1 MPSDLQLLRLKYAD
15 ALDELSEKYA
25 SSLIVM
31 SGLPGTGKS
40 HLAHQLAALLDY
52 IVIASDSVRKTLVRN
67 PKYNSNEHYRVFR
80 ASHTYVN
87 ELLERRFGVI
97 FDATNLNSHAIN
109 PLRRIANQ
117 TKSDFSIIRCVAPE
131 QVIEARLIKRTEGQD
146 DFESDADWRIYK
158 MLKPNQKEIESCDY
172 IVDSS
177 TDTSWL
183 INELKEKLGG

>member
-15 ALDELSEKYA
+15 ALDELSEKHA

-146 DFESDADWRIYK
+146 DFESDADWRIYN
-158 MLKPNQKEIESCDY
+158 MLKPNQKEIENCDY

>member
-15 ALDELSEKYA
+15 ALDELSEKHV

-40 HLAHQLAALLDY
+40 HLAHQLVALLGY

-158 MLKPNQKEIESCDY
+158 MLKPNQKEIKSCDY

>member
-15 ALDELSEKYA
+15 ALDELSEKHA

-52 IVIASDSVRKTLVRN
+52 IVIASDSVRKALVRN

-80 ASHTYVN
+80 ACHTYVN

-131 QVIEARLIKRTEGQD
+131 QVVEARLIKRTEGQD

-158 MLKPNQKEIESCDY
+158 MLKPNQKEIENHKDKY
-172 IVDSS
+172 
-177 TDTSWL
+177 
-183 INELKEKLGG
+183 

>member
-15 ALDELSEKYA
+15 ALDELSEKHV

-52 IVIASDSVRKTLVRN
+52 VVIASDSVRKTLVRN

-80 ASHTYVN
+80 ACHTYVN
-87 ELLERRFGVI
+87 ELLERRFSVI

-117 TKSDFSIIRCVAPE
+117 TKSDFIIIRCVAPE

-177 TDTSWL
+177 TDISWL

>member
-15 ALDELSEKYA
+15 ALDELSEKHA

-131 QVIEARLIKRTEGQD
+131 QVVEARLIKRTEGQD
-146 DFESDADWRIYK
+146 DFESDADWRIYN
-158 MLKPNQKEIESCDY
+158 MLKPNQKEIENCDY